1 MLSTDAS
8 FLEDATQLQEMI
20 GAFRLWWR
28 NGGKSFMSFYI
39 CLNSAILK
47 SQIAEISEYIV
58 HFKFS
63 VDLMEVLGINDEQWL
78 INKFLIKVATNQAW
92 AY

>member
-1 MLSTDAS
+1 M
-8 FLEDATQLQEMI
+8 
-20 GAFRLWWR
+20 GA
-28 NGGKSFMSFYI
+28 KSFMSFYI
-39 CLNSAILK
+39 CLNSAIFK